1 MQTKSRQ
8 GDEHMPRYGYL
19 VHNEEYDITRQTSII
34 VNQPSTN
41 INQAS
46 Q

>member
-1 MQTKSRQ
+1 
-8 GDEHMPRYGYL
+8 MPQYGYL

-34 VNQPSTN
+34 VNQPFAN